1 MKPTTDYHTT
11 WIEQV
16 SVRTVLSLTNFLGL
30 SLCWTALNLSDRKL
44 LLYEPIT
51 FSLLLT
57 VYQANSSDKSYE
69 FFL

>member
-51 FSLLLT
+51 FSPPLMINYIKVVIQIVT
-57 VYQANSSDKSYE
+57 
-69 FFL
+69 